1 MQPIEHDVAAKV
13 EEGVDGGR
21 EQRERRGGHGCVD
34 WGDVTVSERAGV
46 RGRIGGEGEGARTL
60 ERAEDEVAE
69 EAGVD
74 GDLDLRE
81 IVRYWDAGGAGMR
94 TGSLAVASSAL
105 ASSVCSSMGFSND
118 VMS

>member
-81 IVRYWDAGGAGMR
+81 TVRHWDAGSEEGRECVRAAWWWPPLPWPLLCVPR
-94 TGSLAVASSAL
+94 WASA
-105 ASSVCSSMGFSND
+105 M
-118 VMS
+118 M